1 MRAASLRH
9 AESVCEIE
17 TCLHGD
23 THTRHTPTRPG
34 SRPRSRAA
42 LDSSSVCTSILLS
55 VSDMVNGRALRT
67 DGDALA
73 RLHSCGVAGR
83 GRLLYRRAPGRTPTH
98 HAPALQQ
105 AGSPLQCWQAFAVGP
120 WPCSPPFGPEITIGF
135 NVEFS

>member
-9 AESVCEIE
+9 AESVCEIRE

-83 GRLLYRRAPGRTPTH
+83 GRLLYSRTPGRTPTH
-98 HAPALQQ
+98 HARTSTRQQ
-105 AGSPLQCWQAFAVGP
+105 AGRPTRKKVHFWT
-120 WPCSPPFGPEITIGF
+120 EITIGF
-135 NVEFS
+135 NIR